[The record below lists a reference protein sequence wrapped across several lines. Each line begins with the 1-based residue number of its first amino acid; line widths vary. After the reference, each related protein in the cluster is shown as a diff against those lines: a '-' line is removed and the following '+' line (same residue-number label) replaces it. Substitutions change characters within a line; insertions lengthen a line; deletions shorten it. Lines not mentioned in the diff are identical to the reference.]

1 MNDKESFAPYTM
13 KELLAL
19 YEGVPLWHFVHELD
33 VQRLGEDE
41 VKEDARGEL

>member
-13 KELLAL
+13 NELRAL
-19 YEGVPLWHFVHELD
+19 YEDVPLWEFVHELD

-41 VKEDARGEL
+41 VKEDAQGEL